1 MAKEKEQESHPID
14 EILEQD
20 SETGLRSL
28 MMKNSESKNRLPML
42 EVIFDRLIRLL
53 SGSYRVFTSYTVD
66 VEIESQQTLTFG
78 DFIAKMPNPSMIGI
92 VRAIEW
98 DNLLLVTVDSGLVY
112 ALIDILFGGRKS
124 EGAIRVEGRAYTT
137 IEQGI
142 VQGVTELL
150 LNDLS
155 ISFESITPIT
165 FQMDRL
171 ESNPKFAVI
180 SRPDDMVHLLRLSVK
195 MESRS
200 GIIELAIPYSTIEP
214 VKKVLQRS
222 FLGERGTRDPA
233 WIKQIHSE
241 ISSAHVEI
249 EARLNGVTSTVKDL
263 MSLKVGHT
271 VVLDKEPDDDILVMI
286 GKLRVSSGKIGK
298 VDSRV
303 AIKLSEHINLKHYEE

>member
-1 MAKEKEQESHPID
+1 MAKEKEQSHPID
-14 EILEQD
+14 EILEQHTD
-20 SETGLRSL
+20 SGVKNLVMR
-28 MMKNSESKNRLPML
+28 NSESKNRLPML

-66 VEIESQQTLTFG
+66 VEIESQHTITFN
-78 DFIAKMPNPSMIGI
+78 DFISKLPTPSMIGV

-98 DNLLLVTVDSGLVY
+98 DNLLLLTVDSALTY

-124 EGAIRVEGRAYTT
+124 EGALKVEGRAYTT

-142 VQGVTELL
+142 VQTVAELL

-155 ISFESITPIT
+155 ISFEPVTPIT
-165 FQMDRL
+165 FQLDRL

-180 SRPDDMVHLLRLSVK
+180 SRPDDMVHLLRLSIK

-214 VKKVLQRS
+214 VKKILQRS
-222 FLGERGTRDPA
+222 FLGERGSRDPA
-233 WIKQIHSE
+233 WTKQIHNE
-241 ISSAHVEI
+241 ISAANVEI
-249 EARLNGVTSTVKDL
+249 EARLNGVTSTVKNL

-271 VVLDKEPDDDILVMI
+271 IILDKEPDDDILVLTGGMQ
-286 GKLRVSSGKIGK
+286 VSSGKIGK

-303 AIKLSEHINLKHYEE
+303 AIKLSEPLNLRHYKD